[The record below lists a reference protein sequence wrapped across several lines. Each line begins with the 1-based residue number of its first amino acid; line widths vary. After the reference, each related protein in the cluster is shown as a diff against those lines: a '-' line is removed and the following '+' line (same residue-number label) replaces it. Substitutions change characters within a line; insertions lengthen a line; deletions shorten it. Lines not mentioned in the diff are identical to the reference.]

1 MKKTEAARFLARFR
15 VSSKHKSKIGGR
27 QADDK
32 CGFAGKSWAH
42 KELKKERHRL
52 QELQSRLYAQGTQ
65 SLLVVLQA
73 MDTGGKD
80 GTIRRVLGPLNPQ
93 GVEVTSFKRPTQEEL
108 AHDYLWRVHKAIPRA
123 GMIGVFNRSQYEDV
137 LAVRVHGLRPRR
149 EVERRYEQINA
160 FEKHLAEN
168 GTTVV
173 KLCLNITRKEQKERL
188 QARLDNPDKHWKFEL
203 GDLAERKLWPDYMRA
218 YDLAL
223 RRCSTEWAPWY
234 LVPANRKWVRDLV
247 VARILRWTMEGM
259 KLRYPRPAEDLSR
272 VVIDD

>member
-1 MKKTEAARFLARFR
+1 MNKTEAARFLAKFRF
-15 VSSKHKSKIGGR
+15 SSKRRLKIGGK
-27 QADDK
+27 QADEK
-32 CGFAGKSWAH
+32 CGFAGKSWAR
-42 KELKKERHRL
+42 KELKKERRRL
-52 QELQSRLYAQGTQ
+52 KELQARLYAQGKR

-108 AHDYLWRVHKAIPRA
+108 DHDYLWRVHKAAPRA
-123 GMIGVFNRSQYEDV
+123 GLIGVFNRSHYEDV
-137 LAVRVHGLRPRR
+137 LVVRVHGLKPRR
-149 EVERRYEQINA
+149 EVERRYDQINA

-168 GTTVV
+168 GTTLV
-173 KLCLNITRKEQKERL
+173 KLCLNITKREQKERL
-188 QARLDNPDKHWKFEL
+188 QARLDNPDKHWKFEM
-203 GDLAERKLWPDYMRA
+203 GDLEERKLWPDYMRA

-259 KLRYPRPAEDLSR
+259 KLRYPRSTQDFDG
-272 VVIDD
+272 VTIDD